1 MRKLFIPLLLCSA
14 LEANEKNGF
23 FIEAGFETGLLEGT
37 QTQEKNYTT
46 TQTTTKTT
54 TNNYNY
60 LPLNSILQRATNL
73 FKDADISKL
82 SFSSLSP
89 VRASLDLSGHLTIEN
104 FLPYNLNNVK
114 LSFTDAQGNVIDL
127 GVIETLPKQ
136 SKIVLS
142 YQQFNET
149 KQVFDNIMEEQKK
162 YYEKEAERR
171 KNKTTSSVSETN
183 REPSFTFPTFEVL
196 STPHSDP
203 NTQRVFE
210 ALSKINTNL
219 VMKYS
224 DTNNFESAKD
234 KTEKFTAKTAEEF
247 TNLMLNMIAVLDSQ
261 SWGDAILNAPFEFT
275 DNKQSGECTNK
286 GDSNDNCVYPQKNGL
301 VKSNVDKKYVLD
313 KQSIVNNFRGKTDL
327 DVSLLNGA
335 GVDGLG
341 SNTTPTNND
350 DGKNYGQLAV
360 VASALN
366 PQKLFGTDYKTINL
380 ADLRA
385 ILHEFSHTKGYT
397 HNGNMTYQRVPV
409 VGSNGQQEKKD
420 DGALKDSDGLPYNV
434 CSLYGGQ
441 GQPSFP
447 SNYPNSIYHNCAD
460 VPAGFLGVTAA
471 VWQQLINQN
480 ALPINFANLNS
491 QTNYNLN
498 ATLNTQDMANSVIGT
513 IQKTLTA
520 TSTTTTT
527 SYHHSK
533 SLQRFR
539 SPLLGINV
547 KIGYQ
552 NYFNDFIGLA
562 YYGII
567 KYNYAK
573 AANQK
578 VQQLSYGGGI
588 DLLLDF
594 ITTYSNK
601 NSPTGIQ
608 TRRNFSSSFGIFG
621 GLRGLYNSYYALN
634 KVKGSGNLDAA
645 TGLNYRYKHS
655 KYSVGISIPLI
666 QRKASV
672 ISSGSDYTNS
682 FVFNEGASHFKVFF
696 NYGWVF

>member
-1 MRKLFIPLLLCSA
+1 MKKLFIPLLLFST

-37 QTQEKNYTT
+37 QTQEKRH
-46 TQTTTKTT
+46 TTTKNTYAT
-54 TNNYNY
+54 YNY
-60 LPLNSILQRATNL
+60 LPTDAVLKRAANL
-73 FKDADISKL
+73 FTDAKSISQL
-82 SFSSLSP
+82 NFSSLSP
-89 VRASLDLSGHLTIEN
+89 VKVLYIGGKLTIEN
-104 FLPYNLNNVK
+104 FLPYNLSNVK

-127 GVIETLPKQ
+127 GVIETIPKHSRIVLPGDAFDSLKEAFDKIGPYTFFLPK
-136 SKIVLS
+136 
-142 YQQFNET
+142 F
-149 KQVFDNIMEEQKK
+149 
-162 YYEKEAERR
+162 EA
-171 KNKTTSSVSETN
+171 TSTSVS
-183 REPSFTFPTFEVL
+183 
-196 STPHSDP
+196 DA

-210 ALSKINTNL
+210 TLNKIKTNL
-219 VMKYS
+219 IMKYS
-224 DTNNFESAKD
+224 NENPNNFNTCPYNNNGNTKND
-234 KTEKFTAKTAEEF
+234 CWQPFTPQTAEEF

-261 SWGDAILNAPFEFT
+261 SWGDAILNAPFDFT
-275 DNKQSGECTNK
+275 NSPTDCDNDPSKCVNPGINGRVDSKVDQQYVLNKQ
-286 GDSNDNCVYPQKNGL
+286 D
-301 VKSNVDKKYVLD
+301 
-313 KQSIVNNFRGKTDL
+313 IVNNFRKKIEID
-327 DVSLLNGA
+327 
-335 GVDGLG
+335 
-341 SNTTPTNND
+341 
-350 DGKNYGQLAV
+350 AV
-360 VASALN
+360 VLKNSGVVGLANGYGNDGEYGTLGVEAYALD
-366 PQKLFGTDYKTINL
+366 PTKLFGNNLKTINL
-380 ADLRA
+380 QDLRT
-385 ILHEFSHTKGYT
+385 ILHEFSHTKGYG
-397 HNGNMTYQRVPV
+397 HNGNMTYQRVPT
-409 VGSNGQQEKKD
+409 GQNENGKP
-420 DGALKDSDGLPYNV
+420 KDSDGLPYNV

-441 GQPSFP
+441 GQSAFP

-480 ALPINFANLNS
+480 ALPINFANLGS

-498 ATLNTQDMANSVIGT
+498 ASLNTQDLANSMLST
-513 IQKTLTA
+513 IQKTFV
-520 TSTTTTT
+520 TSSVTNHYF
-527 SYHHSK
+527 SSA
-533 SLQRFR
+533 SQNFR
-539 SPLLGINV
+539 SPILGVNA

-588 DLLLDF
+588 DLLVDF

-601 NSPTGIQ
+601 NSPIDIQ

-634 KVKGSGNLDAA
+634 KVKGSGNLDVA

-666 QRKASV
+666 QRKASIV
-672 ISSGSDYTNS
+672 SSNGDYTNS
-682 FVFNEGASHFKVFF
+682 LVFNEGASHFKVFF

>member
-1 MRKLFIPLLLCSA
+1 MKKLFVPLLLFSA

-37 QTQEKNYTT
+37 QTQEKRH
-46 TQTTTKTT
+46 TTTKNTYAT
-54 TNNYNY
+54 YNY
-60 LPLNSILQRATNL
+60 LPTDSVLKRAANL
-73 FKDADISKL
+73 FTDAKSISQL
-82 SFSSLSP
+82 NFSSLSP
-89 VRASLDLSGHLTIEN
+89 VKVLYIGGKLTIEN
-104 FLPYNLNNVK
+104 FLPYNLSNVK

-127 GVIETLPKQ
+127 GVIETIPKH
-136 SKIVLS
+136 SKIVLPG
-142 YQQFNET
+142 EA
-149 KQVFDNIMEEQKK
+149 FDSL
-162 YYEKEAERR
+162 KEAFDKIDPYTFFFPKFEA
-171 KNKTTSSVSETN
+171 TSTSVS
-183 REPSFTFPTFEVL
+183 
-196 STPHSDP
+196 DA

-210 ALSKINTNL
+210 TLNKIKTNL
-219 VMKYS
+219 IMKYS
-224 DTNNFESAKD
+224 NENPNNFNTCPYNNNGNTKND
-234 KTEKFTAKTAEEF
+234 CWQPFTPQTAEEF

-275 DNKQSGECTNK
+275 NSSTDCDNDPSKCVNPGINGRVDSKVDQQYVLNKQ
-286 GDSNDNCVYPQKNGL
+286 D
-301 VKSNVDKKYVLD
+301 
-313 KQSIVNNFRGKTDL
+313 IVNKFRNKADL
-327 DVSLLNGA
+327 DVVVLKDS
-335 GVDGLG
+335 GVVGLG
-341 SNTTPTNND
+341 SDITPSNND
-350 DGKNYGQLAV
+350 DGKHYGQLGV
-360 VASALN
+360 VASALD
-366 PQKLFGTDYKTINL
+366 PKKLFGNDLKTINL
-380 ADLRA
+380 ADLRT

-397 HNGNMTYQRVPV
+397 HNGNMTYQRVPT
-409 VGSNGQQEKKD
+409 GQTENGKP
-420 DGALKDSDGLPYNV
+420 KDSDGLPYNV
-434 CSLYGGQ
+434 CSLYGGSNQ
-441 GQPSFP
+441 STFP

-480 ALPINFANLNS
+480 ALPINYANLGS

-498 ATLNTQDMANSVIGT
+498 ASLNTQDLANSMLST
-513 IQKTLTA
+513 IQKTFV
-520 TSTTTTT
+520 TSSVTNHY
-527 SYHHSK
+527 SS
-533 SLQRFR
+533 SASQSFR
-539 SPLLGINV
+539 SPILGVNA

-562 YYGII
+562 YYGIV
-567 KYNYAK
+567 KYNYSK
-573 AANQK
+573 ALNQK
-578 VQQLSYGGGI
+578 FQQLSYGGGI

-634 KVKGSGNLDAA
+634 KVKGSGNLDVA

-672 ISSGSDYTNS
+672 VSSNGDYTNS

>member
-37 QTQEKNYTT
+37 QTQEKRH
-46 TQTTTKTT
+46 TTTKNTYAT
-54 TNNYNY
+54 YNY
-60 LPLNSILQRATNL
+60 LPTDAVLKRAANL
-73 FKDADISKL
+73 FTNAEAISKL
-82 SFSSLSP
+82 KFSSLSP
-89 VRASLDLSGHLTIEN
+89 VKVLYIGGKLTIEN
-104 FLPYNLNNVK
+104 FLPYNLSNVK
-114 LSFTDAQGNVIDL
+114 LSFTDAQGNIIDL
-127 GVIETLPKQ
+127 GVIETIPKH
-136 SKIVLS
+136 SKIVLPGEA
-142 YQQFNET
+142 FNSL
-149 KQVFDNIMEEQKK
+149 
-162 YYEKEAERR
+162 KEAFDKIGPYTFFFPKFEA
-171 KNKTTSSVSETN
+171 TSTSVS
-183 REPSFTFPTFEVL
+183 
-196 STPHSDP
+196 DA

-210 ALSKINTNL
+210 TLNKIKTNL
-219 VMKYS
+219 IMKYS
-224 DTNNFESAKD
+224 NENPSNFNTCPYNNNGNTKND
-234 KTEKFTAKTAEEF
+234 CWQPFTPQTAEEF

-261 SWGDAILNAPFEFT
+261 SWGDAILNAPFDFT
-275 DNKQSGECTNK
+275 NSSTDCDNDPSKCVNPGINGRVDSKVDQQYVLNKQG
-286 GDSNDNCVYPQKNGL
+286 
-301 VKSNVDKKYVLD
+301 
-313 KQSIVNNFRGKTDL
+313 IVNNFRKKIEID
-327 DVSLLNGA
+327 
-335 GVDGLG
+335 
-341 SNTTPTNND
+341 
-350 DGKNYGQLAV
+350 AV
-360 VASALN
+360 VLKNSGVVGLANGYGNDGEYGTLGVEAYALD
-366 PQKLFGTDYKTINL
+366 PTKLFGNNLKTINL
-380 ADLRA
+380 EDLRT

-397 HNGNMTYQRVPV
+397 HNGNMTYQRVPT
-409 VGSNGQQEKKD
+409 GQNENGKP
-420 DGALKDSDGLPYNV
+420 KDSDGLPYNV

-441 GQPSFP
+441 GQSAFP

-480 ALPINFANLNS
+480 ALPINFANLGS

-498 ATLNTQDMANSVIGT
+498 ASLNTQDLANSMLST
-513 IQKTLTA
+513 IQKTFV
-520 TSTTTTT
+520 TSSVTNHYF
-527 SYHHSK
+527 SSA
-533 SLQRFR
+533 SQSFR
-539 SPLLGINV
+539 SPILGVNA

-588 DLLLDF
+588 DLLVDF

-634 KVKGSGNLDAA
+634 KVKGSGNLDVA

-666 QRKASV
+666 QRKASIV
-672 ISSGSDYTNS
+672 SSNGDYTNS

>member
-37 QTQEKNYTT
+37 QTQEKRH
-46 TQTTTKTT
+46 TTTKNTYAT
-54 TNNYNY
+54 YNY
-60 LPLNSILQRATNL
+60 LPTDAVLKRAANL
-73 FKDADISKL
+73 FTDAKSISQL
-82 SFSSLSP
+82 NFSSLSP
-89 VRASLDLSGHLTIEN
+89 VKVLYIGGKLTIEN
-104 FLPYNLNNVK
+104 FLPYNLSNVK

-127 GVIETLPKQ
+127 GVIETIPKH
-136 SKIVLS
+136 SKIVLPG
-142 YQQFNET
+142 EA
-149 KQVFDNIMEEQKK
+149 FDSL
-162 YYEKEAERR
+162 KEAFDKIDPYTFFFPKFEA
-171 KNKTTSSVSETN
+171 TSTSVS
-183 REPSFTFPTFEVL
+183 
-196 STPHSDP
+196 DA

-210 ALSKINTNL
+210 TLNKIKTNL
-219 VMKYS
+219 IMKYS
-224 DTNNFESAKD
+224 NENPSNFNTCPYNNNGNTKND
-234 KTEKFTAKTAEEF
+234 CWQPFTPQTAEEF

-261 SWGDAILNAPFEFT
+261 SWGDAILNAPFDFT
-275 DNKQSGECTNK
+275 NSSTDCDNDPSKCVNPGINGRVDSKVDQQYVLNKQG
-286 GDSNDNCVYPQKNGL
+286 
-301 VKSNVDKKYVLD
+301 
-313 KQSIVNNFRGKTDL
+313 IVNNFRKKIEID
-327 DVSLLNGA
+327 
-335 GVDGLG
+335 
-341 SNTTPTNND
+341 
-350 DGKNYGQLAV
+350 AV
-360 VASALN
+360 VLKNSGVVGLANGYGNDGEYGTLGVEAYALD
-366 PQKLFGTDYKTINL
+366 PTKLFGNNLKTINL
-380 ADLRA
+380 ADLRT

-397 HNGNMTYQRVPV
+397 HNGNMTYQRVPT
-409 VGSNGQQEKKD
+409 GQNENGKP
-420 DGALKDSDGLPYNV
+420 KDSDGLPYNV

-441 GQPSFP
+441 GQSAFP

-498 ATLNTQDMANSVIGT
+498 ASLNTQDLANSMLST
-513 IQKTLTA
+513 IQKTFV
-520 TSTTTTT
+520 TSSVTNHYF
-527 SYHHSK
+527 SSA
-533 SLQRFR
+533 SQSFR
-539 SPLLGINV
+539 SPILGINA

-588 DLLLDF
+588 DLLVDF

-601 NSPTGIQ
+601 NSPIDIQ

-634 KVKGSGNLDAA
+634 KVKGSGNLDVA

-666 QRKASV
+666 QRKASIV
-672 ISSGSDYTNS
+672 SSDGDYTNS
-682 FVFNEGASHFKVFF
+682 LVFNEGASHFKVFF

>member
-23 FIEAGFETGLLEGT
+23 FIEAGFETGLLEGA
-37 QTQEKNYTT
+37 QTQEKRH
-46 TQTTTKTT
+46 TTTKNTYAT
-54 TNNYNY
+54 YNY
-60 LPLNSILQRATNL
+60 LPTDAVLKRAANL
-73 FKDADISKL
+73 FTDAKSISQL
-82 SFSSLSP
+82 NFSSLSP
-89 VRASLDLSGHLTIEN
+89 VKVLYIGGKLTIEN
-104 FLPYNLNNVK
+104 FLPYNLSNVK

-127 GVIETLPKQ
+127 GVIETIPKH
-136 SKIVLS
+136 SKIVLPG
-142 YQQFNET
+142 EA
-149 KQVFDNIMEEQKK
+149 FDSL
-162 YYEKEAERR
+162 KEAFDKIDPYTFFFPKFEA
-171 KNKTTSSVSETN
+171 TSTSVS
-183 REPSFTFPTFEVL
+183 
-196 STPHSDP
+196 DA

-210 ALSKINTNL
+210 TLNKIKTNL
-219 VMKYS
+219 IMKYS
-224 DTNNFESAKD
+224 NENPSNFNTCPYNNNGNTKND
-234 KTEKFTAKTAEEF
+234 CWQPFTPQTAEEF

-261 SWGDAILNAPFEFT
+261 SWGDAILNAPFDFT
-275 DNKQSGECTNK
+275 NSPTDCDNDPSKCVNPGINGRVDSKVDQQYVLNKQG
-286 GDSNDNCVYPQKNGL
+286 
-301 VKSNVDKKYVLD
+301 
-313 KQSIVNNFRGKTDL
+313 IVNNFRKKIEID
-327 DVSLLNGA
+327 
-335 GVDGLG
+335 
-341 SNTTPTNND
+341 
-350 DGKNYGQLAV
+350 AV
-360 VASALN
+360 VLKNSGVVGLANGYGNDGEYGTLGVEAYALE
-366 PQKLFGTDYKTINL
+366 PQKLFGNNLKTINL
-380 ADLRA
+380 QDLRT
-385 ILHEFSHTKGYT
+385 ILHEFSHTKGYG
-397 HNGNMTYQRVPV
+397 HNGNMTYQRVPT
-409 VGSNGQQEKKD
+409 GQNENGKP
-420 DGALKDSDGLPYNV
+420 KDSDGLPYNV

-441 GQPSFP
+441 GQSTFP

-498 ATLNTQDMANSVIGT
+498 ASLNTQDLANSMLST
-513 IQKTLTA
+513 IQKTFV
-520 TSTTTTT
+520 TSSVTNHYF
-527 SYHHSK
+527 SSA
-533 SLQRFR
+533 SQSFR
-539 SPLLGINV
+539 SPILGVNA

-601 NSPTGIQ
+601 NSPIDIQ

-634 KVKGSGNLDAA
+634 KVKGSGNLDVA

-666 QRKASV
+666 QRKASIV
-672 ISSGSDYTNS
+672 SSDGDYTNS
-682 FVFNEGASHFKVFF
+682 FVLNEGASHFKVFF

>member
-1 MRKLFIPLLLCSA
+1 MRKLFIPLLLFST

-37 QTQEKNYTT
+37 QTQEKRH
-46 TQTTTKTT
+46 TTTKNTYAT
-54 TNNYNY
+54 YNY
-60 LPLNSILQRATNL
+60 LPTDTILKRAANL
-73 FKDADISKL
+73 FTDAKSISQL
-82 SFSSLSP
+82 NFSSLSP
-89 VRASLDLSGHLTIEN
+89 VKVLYIGGKLTIEN

-114 LSFTDAQGNVIDL
+114 LSFTDAQGNIIDL
-127 GVIETLPKQ
+127 GVIETIPKH
-136 SKIVLS
+136 SKIVLPG
-142 YQQFNET
+142 EA
-149 KQVFDNIMEEQKK
+149 FDSL
-162 YYEKEAERR
+162 KEAFDKIDPYTFFFPKFEA
-171 KNKTTSSVSETN
+171 TSTSVS
-183 REPSFTFPTFEVL
+183 
-196 STPHSDP
+196 DA

-210 ALSKINTNL
+210 TLNKIKTNL
-219 VMKYS
+219 IMKYS
-224 DTNNFESAKD
+224 NENPSNFNTCPYNNNGNTKND
-234 KTEKFTAKTAEEF
+234 CWQPFTPHTAEEF

-275 DNKQSGECTNK
+275 NSPTDCDNDPSKCVNPGINGRVDSKVDQQYVLNKQG
-286 GDSNDNCVYPQKNGL
+286 
-301 VKSNVDKKYVLD
+301 
-313 KQSIVNNFRGKTDL
+313 IVNNFRKKIEID
-327 DVSLLNGA
+327 
-335 GVDGLG
+335 
-341 SNTTPTNND
+341 
-350 DGKNYGQLAV
+350 AV
-360 VASALN
+360 VLKNSGVVGLANGYGNDGEYGTLGVEAYALD
-366 PQKLFGTDYKTINL
+366 PTKLFGNNLKTINL
-380 ADLRA
+380 EDLRT
-385 ILHEFSHTKGYT
+385 ILHEFSHTKGYG
-397 HNGNMTYQRVPV
+397 HNGYLTYQRVPT
-409 VGSNGQQEKKD
+409 GQNENGKP
-420 DGALKDSDGLPYNV
+420 KDSDGLPYNV

-441 GQPSFP
+441 GQSAFP

-480 ALPINFANLNS
+480 ALPINFANLGS

-498 ATLNTQDMANSVIGT
+498 ASLNTQDLANSMLNT
-513 IQKTLTA
+513 IQKTFV
-520 TSTTTTT
+520 TSSVTNHYF
-527 SYHHSK
+527 SSA
-533 SLQRFR
+533 SQSFR
-539 SPLLGINV
+539 SPILGVNA

-573 AANQK
+573 VANQK

-601 NSPTGIQ
+601 NSPIDIQ

-621 GLRGLYNSYYALN
+621 GLRGLYNSYYTLN
-634 KVKGSGNLDAA
+634 KVKGSGNLDVA

-666 QRKASV
+666 QRKASIV
-672 ISSGSDYTNS
+672 SSNGDYTNS

>member
-37 QTQEKNYTT
+37 QTQEKRH
-46 TQTTTKTT
+46 TTTKNTYAT
-54 TNNYNY
+54 YNY
-60 LPLNSILQRATNL
+60 LPTDAVLKRAANL
-73 FKDADISKL
+73 FTNAEAISKL
-82 SFSSLSP
+82 KFSSLSP
-89 VRASLDLSGHLTIEN
+89 VRVLYMYNGQLTIEN
-104 FLPYNLNNVK
+104 FLPYNLSNVK
-114 LSFTDAQGNVIDL
+114 LSFTDAQGNVVDL
-127 GVIETLPKQ
+127 GVIETIPKH
-136 SKIVLS
+136 SKIVLPGDA
-142 YQQFNET
+142 
-149 KQVFDNIMEEQKK
+149 FDSL
-162 YYEKEAERR
+162 KEAFDKIGPYTLFLPKIEA
-171 KNKTTSSVSETN
+171 TSTSVS
-183 REPSFTFPTFEVL
+183 
-196 STPHSDP
+196 DA

-210 ALSKINTNL
+210 TLNKIKTDL
-219 VMKYS
+219 VINYRNENK
-224 DTNNFESAKD
+224 FKD
-234 KTEKFTAKTAEEF
+234 HENHWQPFTPQTAEEF

-261 SWGDAILNAPFEFT
+261 SWGDAILNAPFDF
-275 DNKQSGECTNK
+275 TNK
-286 GDSNDNCVYPQKNGL
+286 GGEECDTSKGNECVNPGTNGR
-301 VKSNVDKKYVLD
+301 VNSQNASYVLN
-313 KQSIVNNFRGKTDL
+313 KQDIVNKFRNKADL
-327 DVSLLNGA
+327 DVVVLKDS
-335 GVDGLG
+335 GVVGLG
-341 SNTTPTNND
+341 SDITPSNND
-350 DGKNYGQLAV
+350 DGKHYGQLGV
-360 VASALN
+360 VASALD
-366 PQKLFGTDYKTINL
+366 PKKLFGNNLKTINL
-380 ADLRA
+380 EDLRT
-385 ILHEFSHTKGYT
+385 ILHEFSHTKGYG
-397 HNGNMTYQRVPV
+397 HNGNMTYQRVPT
-409 VGSNGQQEKKD
+409 GQNENGKP
-420 DGALKDSDGLPYNV
+420 KDSDGLPYNV

-441 GQPSFP
+441 GQSAFP

-480 ALPINFANLNS
+480 ALPINFANLGS

-498 ATLNTQDMANSVIGT
+498 ASLNTQDLANSMLST
-513 IQKTLTA
+513 IQKTFV
-520 TSTTTTT
+520 TSSVTNHYF
-527 SYHHSK
+527 SSA
-533 SLQRFR
+533 SQNFR
-539 SPLLGINV
+539 SPILGVNA

-588 DLLLDF
+588 DLLVDF

-601 NSPTGIQ
+601 NSPIDIQ

-634 KVKGSGNLDAA
+634 KVKGSGNLDVA

-672 ISSGSDYTNS
+672 VSSDGDYTNS

>member
-1 MRKLFIPLLLCSA
+1 MKKLFIPLLLFSA

-37 QTQEKNYTT
+37 QTQEKRH
-46 TQTTTKTT
+46 TTTKNTYAT
-54 TNNYNY
+54 YNY
-60 LPLNSILQRATNL
+60 LPTDTILKRAANL
-73 FKDADISKL
+73 FTDAKSISQL
-82 SFSSLSP
+82 NFSSLSP
-89 VRASLDLSGHLTIEN
+89 VRASASMLNGSLTIEN

-114 LSFTDAQGNVIDL
+114 LSLKDAQGNVIDL
-127 GVIETLPKQ
+127 GVIETIPKH
-136 SKIVLS
+136 SKIVLPEKLFDGLRQIGP
-142 YQQFNET
+142 YIFQQIEVSST
-149 KQVFDNIMEEQKK
+149 QV
-162 YYEKEAERR
+162 
-171 KNKTTSSVSETN
+171 
-183 REPSFTFPTFEVL
+183 
-196 STPHSDP
+196 SDA

-210 ALSKINTNL
+210 TLNKIKTNL
-219 VMKYS
+219 VVNYRNENK
-224 DTNNFESAKD
+224 FEGHQNHWEA
-234 KTEKFTAKTAEEF
+234 FTPQTAEEF

-275 DNKQSGECTNK
+275 NKGGGGECDTSK
-286 GDSNDNCVYPQKNGL
+286 ENDCVNPGTNGL
-301 VKSNVDKKYVLD
+301 VNSQNKSYVLN
-313 KQSIVNNFRGKTDL
+313 KQDIVNKFRNKADL
-327 DVSLLNGA
+327 DVVILKDS
-335 GVDGLG
+335 GVVGLG
-341 SNTTPTNND
+341 SDITPSNND
-350 DGKNYGQLAV
+350 DGKHYGQLGV
-360 VASALN
+360 VASALD
-366 PQKLFGTDYKTINL
+366 PKKLFGNDLKTINL
-380 ADLRA
+380 EDLRT

-409 VGSNGQQEKKD
+409 TKDGQVEKDNNGKP
-420 DGALKDSDGLPYNV
+420 KDSDGLPYNV
-434 CSLYGGQ
+434 CSLYGGSN
-441 GQPSFP
+441 QPAFP

-480 ALPINFANLNS
+480 TLPINYANLGS

-498 ATLNTQDMANSVIGT
+498 ASLNTQDLANSMLGT
-513 IQKTLTA
+513 IQKTFV
-520 TSTTTTT
+520 TSSVTNHYF
-527 SYHHSK
+527 SSA
-533 SLQRFR
+533 SQSFR
-539 SPLLGINV
+539 SPILGVNA

-567 KYNYAK
+567 KYNYSK
-573 AANQK
+573 ALNQK
-578 VQQLSYGGGI
+578 FQQLSYGGGI

-601 NSPTGIQ
+601 NNPTGIQ

-621 GLRGLYNSYYALN
+621 GLRGLYNSYYVLN
-634 KVKGSGNLDAA
+634 KVKGSGNLDVA

-672 ISSGSDYTNS
+672 VSSGGDYTNS

>member
-1 MRKLFIPLLLCSA
+1 MRKLFIPLLLFNA

-37 QTQEKNYTT
+37 QTQEKRH
-46 TQTTTKTT
+46 TTTKNTYAT
-54 TNNYNY
+54 YNY
-60 LPLNSILQRATNL
+60 LPTDTILKRAANL
-73 FKDADISKL
+73 FTDAKSISQL
-82 SFSSLSP
+82 NFSSLSP
-89 VRASLDLSGHLTIEN
+89 VKVLYIGGKLTIEN
-104 FLPYNLNNVK
+104 FLPYNLSNVK

-127 GVIETLPKQ
+127 GVIETIPKH
-136 SKIVLS
+136 SKIVLPG
-142 YQQFNET
+142 EA
-149 KQVFDNIMEEQKK
+149 FDSLKIDPYTLFLPKI
-162 YYEKEAERR
+162 EA
-171 KNKTTSSVSETN
+171 TSTSVS
-183 REPSFTFPTFEVL
+183 
-196 STPHSDP
+196 DA

-210 ALSKINTNL
+210 TLNKIKTNL
-219 VMKYS
+219 IMKYS
-224 DTNNFESAKD
+224 NENPNNFNTCPYNNNGNTKND
-234 KTEKFTAKTAEEF
+234 CWQPFTPQTAEEF

-275 DNKQSGECTNK
+275 NSSTDCDN
-286 GDSNDNCVYPQKNGL
+286 DSSKCVNPGTNGL
-301 VKSNVDKKYVLD
+301 VDSKVDQQYVLN
-313 KQSIVNNFRGKTDL
+313 KQGIVNNFRKKIEID
-327 DVSLLNGA
+327 
-335 GVDGLG
+335 
-341 SNTTPTNND
+341 
-350 DGKNYGQLAV
+350 AV
-360 VASALN
+360 VLKNSGVVGLANGYGNDGEYGTLGVEAYALE
-366 PQKLFGTDYKTINL
+366 PQKLFGDNLKTINL
-380 ADLRA
+380 ENLRT
-385 ILHEFSHTKGYT
+385 ILHEFSHTKGYG

-409 VGSNGQQEKKD
+409 MKDGQVEKDNNGKP
-420 DGALKDSDGLPYNV
+420 KDSDGLPYNV
-434 CSLYGGQ
+434 CSRFNGSGQ
-441 GQPSFP
+441 SAFP

-480 ALPINFANLNS
+480 ALPINFANLGS

-498 ATLNTQDMANSVIGT
+498 ASLNTQDLANSMLST
-513 IQKTLTA
+513 IQKTFV
-520 TSTTTTT
+520 TSNVTNHY
-527 SYHHSK
+527 SS
-533 SLQRFR
+533 SASQSFR
-539 SPLLGINV
+539 SPILGVNA

-573 AANQK
+573 AINQK

-588 DLLLDF
+588 DLLVDF

-601 NSPTGIQ
+601 NNPTDIQ
-608 TRRNFSSSFGIFG
+608 TRKNFSSSFGIFG
-621 GLRGLYNSYYALN
+621 GLRGLYNSYYVLN
-634 KVKGSGNLDAA
+634 KVKGSGNLDVA

-672 ISSGSDYTNS
+672 VSSGSDYTNS

>member
-1 MRKLFIPLLLCSA
+1 MRKLFIPLLLFSA

-23 FIEAGFETGLLEGT
+23 FIEAGFETGLLEGA
-37 QTQEKNYTT
+37 QTQEKRH
-46 TQTTTKTT
+46 TTTKNTYAT
-54 TNNYNY
+54 YNY

-171 KNKTTSSVSETN
+171 KNKTTSSVSETK

-275 DNKQSGECTNK
+275 NKDGGECDTSKENECVNPGTNGRVNSQNASYVLNKQ
-286 GDSNDNCVYPQKNGL
+286 D
-301 VKSNVDKKYVLD
+301 
-313 KQSIVNNFRGKTDL
+313 IVNNFRGKTDL

-366 PQKLFGTDYKTINL
+366 PKKLFGNNLKTINL
-380 ADLRA
+380 EDLRA

-397 HNGNMTYQRVPV
+397 HNGNMTYQRVPT
-409 VGSNGQQEKKD
+409 GQNENGKP
-420 DGALKDSDGLPYNV
+420 KDSDGLPYNV

-480 ALPINFANLNS
+480 ALPINFANLNA

-498 ATLNTQDMANSVIGT
+498 ASLNTQDLANSMLST
-513 IQKTLTA
+513 IQKTFV
-520 TSTTTTT
+520 TSSVTNHYF
-527 SYHHSK
+527 SSA
-533 SLQRFR
+533 SQSFR
-539 SPLLGINV
+539 SPILGVNA

-562 YYGII
+562 YYGIV
-567 KYNYAK
+567 KYNYSK
-573 AANQK
+573 ALNQK

-601 NSPTGIQ
+601 NSPIGIQ
-608 TRRNFSSSFGIFG
+608 TKRNFSSSFGIFG
-621 GLRGLYNSYYALN
+621 GLRGLYNSYYVLN
-634 KVKGSGNLDAA
+634 KVKGSGNLDVA

-672 ISSGSDYTNS
+672 VSSGSDYTNS

>member
-37 QTQEKNYTT
+37 QTQEKRH
-46 TQTTTKTT
+46 TTTKNTYAT
-54 TNNYNY
+54 YNY
-60 LPLNSILQRATNL
+60 LPTDAVLKRAANL
-73 FKDADISKL
+73 FTDAKSISQL
-82 SFSSLSP
+82 NFSSLSP
-89 VRASLDLSGHLTIEN
+89 VKVLYIGGKLTIEN
-104 FLPYNLNNVK
+104 FLPYNLSNVK
-114 LSFTDAQGNVIDL
+114 LSFTDAQGNIIDL
-127 GVIETLPKQ
+127 GVIETIPKH
-136 SKIVLS
+136 SKIVLPG
-142 YQQFNET
+142 EA
-149 KQVFDNIMEEQKK
+149 FDSL
-162 YYEKEAERR
+162 KEAFDKIDPYTFFFPKFEA
-171 KNKTTSSVSETN
+171 TSTSVS
-183 REPSFTFPTFEVL
+183 
-196 STPHSDP
+196 DA

-210 ALSKINTNL
+210 TLNKIKTNL
-219 VMKYS
+219 IMKYS
-224 DTNNFESAKD
+224 NENPNNFNTCPYNNNGNTKND
-234 KTEKFTAKTAEEF
+234 CWQPFTPQTAEEF

-275 DNKQSGECTNK
+275 NSSTDCDNDPSKCVNPGINGRVDSKVDQQYVLNKQG
-286 GDSNDNCVYPQKNGL
+286 
-301 VKSNVDKKYVLD
+301 
-313 KQSIVNNFRGKTDL
+313 IVNNFRKKIEID
-327 DVSLLNGA
+327 
-335 GVDGLG
+335 
-341 SNTTPTNND
+341 
-350 DGKNYGQLAV
+350 AV
-360 VASALN
+360 VLKNSGVVGLANGYGNDGEYGTLGVEAYALD
-366 PQKLFGTDYKTINL
+366 PTKLFGNNLKTINL
-380 ADLRA
+380 EDLRT
-385 ILHEFSHTKGYT
+385 ILHEFSHTKGYG
-397 HNGNMTYQRVPV
+397 HNGNMTYQRVPT
-409 VGSNGQQEKKD
+409 GQNENGKP
-420 DGALKDSDGLPYNV
+420 KDSDGLPYNV

-441 GQPSFP
+441 GQSAFP

-480 ALPINFANLNS
+480 ALPINFANLGS

-498 ATLNTQDMANSVIGT
+498 ASLNTQDLANSMLST
-513 IQKTLTA
+513 IQKTFV
-520 TSTTTTT
+520 TSSVTDHYF
-527 SYHHSK
+527 SSA
-533 SLQRFR
+533 SQNFR
-539 SPLLGINV
+539 SPILGVNA

-634 KVKGSGNLDAA
+634 KVKGSGNLDVA

-666 QRKASV
+666 QRKARV
-672 ISSGSDYTNS
+672 VSSGGDYTNS
-682 FVFNEGASHFKVFF
+682 LVFNEGASHFKVFF

>member
-1 MRKLFIPLLLCSA
+1 MKKLFIPLIPLLLFST

-23 FIEAGFETGLLEGT
+23 FIEAGFETGLLEGA
-37 QTQEKNYTT
+37 QTQEKRH
-46 TQTTTKTT
+46 TTTKNTYAT
-54 TNNYNY
+54 YNY
-60 LPLNSILQRATNL
+60 LPTDTILKRAANL
-73 FKDADISKL
+73 FTDAKSISQL
-82 SFSSLSP
+82 NFSSLSP
-89 VRASLDLSGHLTIEN
+89 VKVLYIGGKLTIEN

-114 LSFTDAQGNVIDL
+114 LSFTDAQGNAIDL
-127 GVIETLPKQ
+127 GVIETIPKH
-136 SKIVLS
+136 SKIVLPG
-142 YQQFNET
+142 EA
-149 KQVFDNIMEEQKK
+149 FDSLKIDPYTFFFLKF
-162 YYEKEAERR
+162 EA
-171 KNKTTSSVSETN
+171 TSTSVS
-183 REPSFTFPTFEVL
+183 
-196 STPHSDP
+196 DA

-210 ALSKINTNL
+210 TLNKIKTNL
-219 VMKYS
+219 IMKYS
-224 DTNNFESAKD
+224 SENPSNFNTCPYNNNSNTKND
-234 KTEKFTAKTAEEF
+234 CWQPFTPQTAEEF

-275 DNKQSGECTNK
+275 NSSTDCDNDPSKCVNPGTNGRVDSKVDQQYVLNKQG
-286 GDSNDNCVYPQKNGL
+286 
-301 VKSNVDKKYVLD
+301 
-313 KQSIVNNFRGKTDL
+313 IVNNFRKKIEID
-327 DVSLLNGA
+327 
-335 GVDGLG
+335 
-341 SNTTPTNND
+341 
-350 DGKNYGQLAV
+350 AV
-360 VASALN
+360 VLKDSGVVGLANGYGNDGEYGTLGVEAYALE
-366 PQKLFGTDYKTINL
+366 PKKLFGNNLKTINL
-380 ADLRA
+380 EDLRT

-397 HNGNMTYQRVPV
+397 HNGNMTYQRVPT
-409 VGSNGQQEKKD
+409 GQNENGKP
-420 DGALKDSDGLPYNV
+420 KDSDGLPYNV
-434 CSLYGGQ
+434 CSLYGGSN
-441 GQPSFP
+441 QPAFP

-480 ALPINFANLNS
+480 ALPINYANLGS

-498 ATLNTQDMANSVIGT
+498 ASLNTQDLANSMLST
-513 IQKTLTA
+513 IQKTFV
-520 TSTTTTT
+520 TSSVTNHY
-527 SYHHSK
+527 SS
-533 SLQRFR
+533 SASQNFR
-539 SPLLGINV
+539 SPILGVNA

-573 AANQK
+573 ASSEK

-601 NSPTGIQ
+601 NSPTDIQ
-608 TRRNFSSSFGIFG
+608 TRKNFSSSFGIFG
-621 GLRGLYNSYYALN
+621 GLRGLYNSYYVLN
-634 KVKGSGNLDAA
+634 KVKGSGNLDVA

-672 ISSGSDYTNS
+672 VSSGSDYTNS

>member
-1 MRKLFIPLLLCSA
+1 MRKLFIPLLLFSA

-37 QTQEKNYTT
+37 QTQEKRH
-46 TQTTTKTT
+46 TTTKNTYAT
-54 TNNYNY
+54 YNY
-60 LPLNSILQRATNL
+60 LPTDTILKRAANL
-73 FKDADISKL
+73 FTNAEAISKL
-82 SFSSLSP
+82 KFSSLSP
-89 VRASLDLSGHLTIEN
+89 VRVLYMYNGQLTIEN
-104 FLPYNLNNVK
+104 FLPYNLSNVK

-127 GVIETLPKQ
+127 GVIETIPKH
-136 SKIVLS
+136 SKIVLPG
-142 YQQFNET
+142 EA
-149 KQVFDNIMEEQKK
+149 FDSLKIDPYTLFLPKI
-162 YYEKEAERR
+162 EA
-171 KNKTTSSVSETN
+171 TSTSI
-183 REPSFTFPTFEVL
+183 
-196 STPHSDP
+196 SDA

-210 ALSKINTNL
+210 TLNKIKTNL
-219 VMKYS
+219 VVNYRNENK
-224 DTNNFESAKD
+224 FEGHQNHWEA
-234 KTEKFTAKTAEEF
+234 FTPQTAEEF

-275 DNKQSGECTNK
+275 NKGGGGECDTSK
-286 GDSNDNCVYPQKNGL
+286 EDDCVNPGTNGL
-301 VKSNVDKKYVLD
+301 VNSKVDQKYVLN
-313 KQSIVNNFRGKTDL
+313 KQDIVNKFRNKADL
-327 DVSLLNGA
+327 DVVILKDS
-335 GVDGLG
+335 GVVGLG
-341 SNTTPTNND
+341 SDITPSNND
-350 DGKNYGQLAV
+350 DGKHYGQLGV
-360 VASALN
+360 VASALD
-366 PQKLFGTDYKTINL
+366 PKKLFGNDLKTINL
-380 ADLRA
+380 EDLRT
-385 ILHEFSHTKGYT
+385 ILHEFSHTKGYG
-397 HNGNMTYQRVPV
+397 HNGNMTYQRVPT
-409 VGSNGQQEKKD
+409 GQSENGKP
-420 DGALKDSDGLPYNV
+420 KDSDGLPYNV
-434 CSLYGGQ
+434 CSLYGGSN
-441 GQPSFP
+441 QPAFP

-480 ALPINFANLNS
+480 ALPINYANLGS

-498 ATLNTQDMANSVIGT
+498 ASLNTQDLANSMLST
-513 IQKTLTA
+513 IQKTFV
-520 TSTTTTT
+520 TSSVTNHY
-527 SYHHSK
+527 SS
-533 SLQRFR
+533 SASQSFR
-539 SPLLGINV
+539 SPILGVNA

-588 DLLLDF
+588 DLLVDF

-608 TRRNFSSSFGIFG
+608 TKRNFSSSFGIFG
-621 GLRGLYNSYYALN
+621 GLRGLYNSYYVLN
-634 KVKGSGNLDAA
+634 KVKGSGNLDVA

-672 ISSGSDYTNS
+672 VSSGSDYTNS

>member
-37 QTQEKNYTT
+37 QTQE
-46 TQTTTKTT
+46 QRRTTTKNTYAT
-54 TNNYNY
+54 YNY
-60 LPLNSILQRATNL
+60 LPTDAVLKRAANL
-73 FKDADISKL
+73 FTNAEAISKL
-82 SFSSLSP
+82 KFSSLSP
-89 VRASLDLSGHLTIEN
+89 VRVLYMYNGQLTIEN
-104 FLPYNLNNVK
+104 FLPYNLSNVK

-127 GVIETLPKQ
+127 GVIETIPKH
-136 SKIVLS
+136 SKIVLPG
-142 YQQFNET
+142 EA
-149 KQVFDNIMEEQKK
+149 FDSLKVDPYTLFLPKI
-162 YYEKEAERR
+162 EA
-171 KNKTTSSVSETN
+171 TSTSVS
-183 REPSFTFPTFEVL
+183 
-196 STPHSDP
+196 DA

-210 ALSKINTNL
+210 TLNKIKTNL
-219 VMKYS
+219 IVNYRNENK
-224 DTNNFESAKD
+224 FEGHQNHWEA
-234 KTEKFTAKTAEEF
+234 FTPQTAEEF

-261 SWGDAILNAPFEFT
+261 SWGDAILNAPFDF
-275 DNKQSGECTNK
+275 TNK
-286 GDSNDNCVYPQKNGL
+286 GGEECDTSKENDCVNPGTNGL
-301 VKSNVDKKYVLD
+301 VNSQNKSYVLN
-313 KQSIVNNFRGKTDL
+313 KQDIVNKFRNKADL
-327 DVSLLNGA
+327 DVVILKDS
-335 GVDGLG
+335 GVVGLG
-341 SNTTPTNND
+341 SDITPSNND
-350 DGKNYGQLAV
+350 DGKHYGQLGV
-360 VASALN
+360 VASALD
-366 PQKLFGTDYKTINL
+366 PKKLFGNNLKTINL
-380 ADLRA
+380 QDLRT
-385 ILHEFSHTKGYT
+385 ILHEFSHTKGYG
-397 HNGNMTYQRVPV
+397 HNGNMTYQRVPT
-409 VGSNGQQEKKD
+409 GQNENGKP
-420 DGALKDSDGLPYNV
+420 KDSDGLPYNV

-441 GQPSFP
+441 GQSAFP

-480 ALPINFANLNS
+480 ALPINYANLGS

-498 ATLNTQDMANSVIGT
+498 ASLNTQDLANSMLST
-513 IQKTLTA
+513 IQKTFV
-520 TSTTTTT
+520 TSSVTDHYF
-527 SYHHSK
+527 SSA
-533 SLQRFR
+533 SQNFR
-539 SPLLGINV
+539 SPILGVNA

-573 AANQK
+573 ASSEK

-588 DLLLDF
+588 DLLVDF

-601 NSPTGIQ
+601 NNPIDIQ
-608 TRRNFSSSFGIFG
+608 TRKNFSSSFGIFG

-634 KVKGSGNLDAA
+634 KVKGSGNLDVA

-666 QRKASV
+666 QRKASIV
-672 ISSGSDYTNS
+672 SSDGDYTNS

>member
-1 MRKLFIPLLLCSA
+1 MRKLFIPLLLFSA

-37 QTQEKNYTT
+37 QTQEKRH
-46 TQTTTKTT
+46 TTTKNTYAT
-54 TNNYNY
+54 YNY
-60 LPLNSILQRATNL
+60 LPTDAVLKRAANL
-73 FKDADISKL
+73 FTDAKSISQL
-82 SFSSLSP
+82 NFSSLSP
-89 VRASLDLSGHLTIEN
+89 VKVLYIGGKLTIEN
-104 FLPYNLNNVK
+104 FLPYNLSNVK

-127 GVIETLPKQ
+127 GVIETIPKH
-136 SKIVLS
+136 SKIVLPG
-142 YQQFNET
+142 EA
-149 KQVFDNIMEEQKK
+149 FDSL
-162 YYEKEAERR
+162 KEAFDKIDPYTFFFPKFEA
-171 KNKTTSSVSETN
+171 TSTSVS
-183 REPSFTFPTFEVL
+183 
-196 STPHSDP
+196 DA

-210 ALSKINTNL
+210 TLNKIKTNL
-219 VMKYS
+219 IMKYS
-224 DTNNFESAKD
+224 NENPNNFNTCPYNNNGNTKND
-234 KTEKFTAKTAEEF
+234 CWQPFTPQTAEEF

-275 DNKQSGECTNK
+275 NSSTDCDNDPSKCVNPGINGRVDSKVDQQYVLNKQG
-286 GDSNDNCVYPQKNGL
+286 
-301 VKSNVDKKYVLD
+301 
-313 KQSIVNNFRGKTDL
+313 IVNNFRKKIEID
-327 DVSLLNGA
+327 
-335 GVDGLG
+335 
-341 SNTTPTNND
+341 
-350 DGKNYGQLAV
+350 AV
-360 VASALN
+360 VLKNSGVVGLANGYGNDGEYGTLGVEAYALE
-366 PQKLFGTDYKTINL
+366 PTKLFGNNLKTINL
-380 ADLRA
+380 EDLRT
-385 ILHEFSHTKGYT
+385 ILHEFSHTKGYG
-397 HNGNMTYQRVPV
+397 HNGNMTYQRVPT
-409 VGSNGQQEKKD
+409 GQSENGKP
-420 DGALKDSDGLPYNV
+420 KDSDGLPYNV

-441 GQPSFP
+441 GQSAFP

-480 ALPINFANLNS
+480 ALPINFANLGS

-498 ATLNTQDMANSVIGT
+498 ASLNTQDLANSMLST
-513 IQKTLTA
+513 IQKTFV
-520 TSTTTTT
+520 TSSVTNHYF
-527 SYHHSK
+527 SSA
-533 SLQRFR
+533 SQNFR
-539 SPLLGINV
+539 SPILGVNA

-588 DLLLDF
+588 DLLVDF

-601 NSPTGIQ
+601 NNPTGIQ

-634 KVKGSGNLDAA
+634 KVKGSGNLDVA

-666 QRKASV
+666 QRKASIV
-672 ISSGSDYTNS
+672 SSDGDYTNS

>member
-1 MRKLFIPLLLCSA
+1 MRKLFIPLLLFSA
-14 LEANEKNGF
+14 LEANQKNGF
-23 FIEAGFETGLLEGT
+23 FIEAGFETGLLEGV
-37 QTQEKNYTT
+37 QTQEKRH
-46 TQTTTKTT
+46 TTTKNTYAT
-54 TNNYNY
+54 YNY
-60 LPLNSILQRATNL
+60 LPTDTILKRAASLFTDAKSISQLN
-73 FKDADISKL
+73 
-82 SFSSLSP
+82 FSSLSP
-89 VRASLDLSGHLTIEN
+89 VKVLYIGGKLTIEN
-104 FLPYNLNNVK
+104 FLPYNLSNVK

-127 GVIETLPKQ
+127 GVIETIPKHSKMVLPG
-136 SKIVLS
+136 
-142 YQQFNET
+142 EA
-149 KQVFDNIMEEQKK
+149 FDSL
-162 YYEKEAERR
+162 KEAFDKIDPYTFFFPKFEA
-171 KNKTTSSVSETN
+171 TSTSVS
-183 REPSFTFPTFEVL
+183 
-196 STPHSDP
+196 DA

-210 ALSKINTNL
+210 TLNKIKTNL

-224 DTNNFESAKD
+224 NENPNNFNTCPYNNNGNTKND
-234 KTEKFTAKTAEEF
+234 CWQPFTPQTAEEF

-275 DNKQSGECTNK
+275 NSPTDCDNDPSKCVNPGTNGRVNSKVDQQYVLNKQG
-286 GDSNDNCVYPQKNGL
+286 
-301 VKSNVDKKYVLD
+301 
-313 KQSIVNNFRGKTDL
+313 IVNNFRKKIEID
-327 DVSLLNGA
+327 
-335 GVDGLG
+335 
-341 SNTTPTNND
+341 
-350 DGKNYGQLAV
+350 AV
-360 VASALN
+360 VLKNSGVVGLANGYGNDGEYGTLGVEAYALD
-366 PQKLFGTDYKTINL
+366 PKKLFGDNLKTINL
-380 ADLRA
+380 EDLRT

-397 HNGNMTYQRVPV
+397 HNGNMTYQRVPT
-409 VGSNGQQEKKD
+409 GRNENGKP
-420 DGALKDSDGLPYNV
+420 KDSDGLPYNV

-498 ATLNTQDMANSVIGT
+498 ASLNTQDLANSMIGT
-513 IQKTLTA
+513 IQKTFV
-520 TSTTTTT
+520 TSSVTNHY
-527 SYHHSK
+527 SS
-533 SLQRFR
+533 SASQSFR
-539 SPLLGINV
+539 SPILGVNA

-573 AANQK
+573 AINQK

-601 NSPTGIQ
+601 NNPTGIQ
-608 TRRNFSSSFGIFG
+608 TKRDFSSSFGIFG
-621 GLRGLYNSYYALN
+621 GLRGLYNSYYVLN
-634 KVKGSGNLDAA
+634 KVKGSGNLDVA

-666 QRKASV
+666 QRKASIV
-672 ISSGSDYTNS
+672 SSGDGYTNS
-682 FVFNEGASHFKVFF
+682 LVFNEGASHFKVFF
-696 NYGWVF
+696 NYGWMF

>member
-37 QTQEKNYTT
+37 QTQEKRH
-46 TQTTTKTT
+46 TTTKNTYAT
-54 TNNYNY
+54 YNY
-60 LPLNSILQRATNL
+60 LPTDTILKRVANL
-73 FKDADISKL
+73 FTDAKSISQL
-82 SFSSLSP
+82 NFSSLSP
-89 VRASLDLSGHLTIEN
+89 VKVLYIGGKLTIEN
-104 FLPYNLNNVK
+104 FLPYNLSNVK
-114 LSFTDAQGNVIDL
+114 LSFTDAQGNIIDL
-127 GVIETLPKQ
+127 GVIETIPKH
-136 SKIVLS
+136 SKIVLPGEA
-142 YQQFNET
+142 FNSL
-149 KQVFDNIMEEQKK
+149 
-162 YYEKEAERR
+162 KEAFDKIDPYTFFLPKFEA
-171 KNKTTSSVSETN
+171 TSTSVS
-183 REPSFTFPTFEVL
+183 
-196 STPHSDP
+196 DA

-210 ALSKINTNL
+210 TLNKIKTNL
-219 VMKYS
+219 IMKYS
-224 DTNNFESAKD
+224 NENPSNFNTCPYNNNGNTKND
-234 KTEKFTAKTAEEF
+234 CWQPFTPQTAEEF

-261 SWGDAILNAPFEFT
+261 SWGDAILNAPFDFT
-275 DNKQSGECTNK
+275 NSPTDCDNDPSKCVNPGINGRVDSKVDQQYVLNKQG
-286 GDSNDNCVYPQKNGL
+286 
-301 VKSNVDKKYVLD
+301 
-313 KQSIVNNFRGKTDL
+313 IVNNFRKKIEID
-327 DVSLLNGA
+327 
-335 GVDGLG
+335 
-341 SNTTPTNND
+341 
-350 DGKNYGQLAV
+350 AV
-360 VASALN
+360 VLKNSGVVGLANGYGNDGEYGTLGVEAYALE
-366 PQKLFGTDYKTINL
+366 PTKLFGNNLKTINL
-380 ADLRA
+380 ADLRT
-385 ILHEFSHTKGYT
+385 ILHEFSHTKGYG
-397 HNGNMTYQRVPV
+397 HNGNMTYQRVPT
-409 VGSNGQQEKKD
+409 GQSENGKP
-420 DGALKDSDGLPYNV
+420 KDSDGLPYNV

-441 GQPSFP
+441 GQSAFP

-480 ALPINFANLNS
+480 ALPINFANLGS

-498 ATLNTQDMANSVIGT
+498 ASLNTQDLANSMLST
-513 IQKTLTA
+513 IQKTFV
-520 TSTTTTT
+520 TSSVTNHYF
-527 SYHHSK
+527 SSA
-533 SLQRFR
+533 SQNFR
-539 SPLLGINV
+539 SPILGVNA

-588 DLLLDF
+588 DLLVDF

-601 NSPTGIQ
+601 NSPIDIQ

-634 KVKGSGNLDAA
+634 KVKGNANLDVA

-666 QRKASV
+666 QRKASIV
-672 ISSGSDYTNS
+672 SSNGDYTNS

>member
-1 MRKLFIPLLLCSA
+1 MRKLFIPLLLFSA

-37 QTQEKNYTT
+37 QTQEKRH
-46 TQTTTKTT
+46 TTTKNTYAT
-54 TNNYNY
+54 YNY
-60 LPLNSILQRATNL
+60 LPTDAVLKRAANL
-73 FKDADISKL
+73 FTSAEAISKL
-82 SFSSLSP
+82 KFSSLSP
-89 VRASLDLSGHLTIEN
+89 VRVLYIGGKLTIEN
-104 FLPYNLNNVK
+104 FLPYNLSNVK

-127 GVIETLPKQ
+127 GVIETIPKH
-136 SKIVLS
+136 SKIVLPG
-142 YQQFNET
+142 EA
-149 KQVFDNIMEEQKK
+149 FDSL
-162 YYEKEAERR
+162 KEAFDKIDPYTFFSPKFE
-171 KNKTTSSVSETN
+171 TTSTSVS
-183 REPSFTFPTFEVL
+183 
-196 STPHSDP
+196 DA

-210 ALSKINTNL
+210 TLNKIKTNL
-219 VMKYS
+219 VVNYRNENK
-224 DTNNFESAKD
+224 FKD
-234 KTEKFTAKTAEEF
+234 HENHWEAFTPQTAEEF

-261 SWGDAILNAPFEFT
+261 SWGDAILNAPFDFT
-275 DNKQSGECTNK
+275 NSSTDCDNDPSKCVNPGINGRVNSQNESYVLNKQ
-286 GDSNDNCVYPQKNGL
+286 D
-301 VKSNVDKKYVLD
+301 
-313 KQSIVNNFRGKTDL
+313 IVNKFRNKADL
-327 DVSLLNGA
+327 DVVILKDS
-335 GVDGLG
+335 GVVGLG
-341 SNTTPTNND
+341 SDITPSNND
-350 DGKNYGQLAV
+350 DGKHYGQLGV
-360 VASALN
+360 VASALD
-366 PQKLFGTDYKTINL
+366 PKELFGNNLKTINL
-380 ADLRA
+380 EDLRT
-385 ILHEFSHTKGYT
+385 ILHEFSHTKGYG
-397 HNGNMTYQRVPV
+397 HNGNMTYQRVPT
-409 VGSNGQQEKKD
+409 GQNENGKP
-420 DGALKDSDGLPYNV
+420 KDSDGLPYNV

-441 GQPSFP
+441 GQSAFP

-480 ALPINFANLNS
+480 ALPINFANLDS

-498 ATLNTQDMANSVIGT
+498 ASLNTQDLANSMLST
-513 IQKTLTA
+513 IQKTFV
-520 TSTTTTT
+520 TSSVTNHYF
-527 SYHHSK
+527 SSA
-533 SLQRFR
+533 SQSFR
-539 SPLLGINV
+539 SPILGVNA

-573 AANQK
+573 ASSEK

-601 NSPTGIQ
+601 NSPIDIQ

-634 KVKGSGNLDAA
+634 KVKGSGNLDVA

-666 QRKASV
+666 QRKASIV
-672 ISSGSDYTNS
+672 SSDGDYTNS
-682 FVFNEGASHFKVFF
+682 LVFNEGASHFKVFF

>member
-1 MRKLFIPLLLCSA
+1 MRKLFIPLLLFSA

-37 QTQEKNYTT
+37 QTQEKRHTT
-46 TQTTTKTT
+46 TQTNTKTT

-127 GVIETLPKQ
+127 GVIETIPKH
-136 SKIVLS
+136 SKIVLPGDA
-142 YQQFNET
+142 
-149 KQVFDNIMEEQKK
+149 FDSL
-162 YYEKEAERR
+162 KEAFDKIGPYTFFLPKFEA
-171 KNKTTSSVSETN
+171 TSTSVS
-183 REPSFTFPTFEVL
+183 
-196 STPHSDP
+196 DA

-210 ALSKINTNL
+210 TLSKINTNL

-275 DNKQSGECTNK
+275 NKGGGECDTSKENECVNPGTN
-286 GDSNDNCVYPQKNGL
+286 GRVN
-301 VKSNVDKKYVLD
+301 SNVDKKYVLD

-366 PQKLFGTDYKTINL
+366 PQKLFGNNLKTINL

-409 VGSNGQQEKKD
+409 MKDGQVEKDNNGKP
-420 DGALKDSDGLPYNV
+420 KDSDGLPYNV

-480 ALPINFANLNS
+480 ALPINFANLSN

-513 IQKTLTA
+513 IQKTLTT

-533 SLQRFR
+533 SSQRFR
-539 SPLLGINV
+539 SPLLGVNA

-562 YYGII
+562 YYGIV
-567 KYNYAK
+567 KYNYSK

-601 NSPTGIQ
+601 NNPTGIQ
-608 TRRNFSSSFGIFG
+608 TKRNFSSSFGIFG

-634 KVKGSGNLDAA
+634 KVKGSGNLDVA

-672 ISSGSDYTNS
+672 VSSDGNYTDS